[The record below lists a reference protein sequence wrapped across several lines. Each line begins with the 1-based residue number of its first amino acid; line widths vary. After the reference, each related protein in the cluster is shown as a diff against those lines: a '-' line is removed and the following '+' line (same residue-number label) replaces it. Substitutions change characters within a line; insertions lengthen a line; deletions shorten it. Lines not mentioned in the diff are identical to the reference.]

1 MIKGFGAE
9 PTATY
14 SQTSN
19 ISGVLLT
26 PVIASMV
33 PQNNDMVRK
42 LKYYFQIPTI
52 KRLTAL
58 KMPKTP

>member
-9 PTATY
+9 PTVTY

-19 ISGVLLT
+19 MSEVPLS
-26 PVIASMV
+26 PVIASKL

-42 LKYYFQIPTI
+42 T
-52 KRLTAL
+52 
-58 KMPKTP
+58 